1 MRTHHKPRKRKNI
14 MDHEYQN
21 LENHNNTAFGVLAG
35 LLVGGLAGAVTML
48 LLAPQSGQKTRKQIE
63 DKGIELRDR
72 ATQMVE
78 DTASKISSKANDF
91 MTTGRKN
98 FKELKHQGQELALE
112 QLDHVSAAVK
122 AGKTAVQN
130 S

>member
-1 MRTHHKPRKRKNI
+1 MN
-14 MDHEYQN
+14 HEYQEV
-21 LENHNNTAFGVLAG
+21 ENHNNTALGVLVG
-35 LLVGGLAGAVTML
+35 ILVGGLAGAVTML

-72 ATQMVE
+72 ATELVE
-78 DTASKISSKANDF
+78 DTTSQIRSKANKL
-91 MTTGRKN
+91 MTSGRKN
-98 FKELKHQGQELALE
+98 FKELKHQSQELALE
-112 QLDHVSAAVK
+112 QLNHVSDAVK

>member
-1 MRTHHKPRKRKNI
+1 MT
-14 MDHEYQN
+14 HEYQE
-21 LENHNNTAFGVLAG
+21 LDHRNNNVSGVLAG

-48 LLAPQSGQKTRKQIE
+48 LFAPQSGQKTRKLIE
-63 DKGIELRDR
+63 DKSIELRDM
-72 ATQMVE
+72 TTDLVE
-78 DTASKISSKANDF
+78 DTVSQVRSKANKF

-112 QLDHVSAAVK
+112 QLAHVSEAVK
-122 AGKTAVQN
+122 AGKNAVQN